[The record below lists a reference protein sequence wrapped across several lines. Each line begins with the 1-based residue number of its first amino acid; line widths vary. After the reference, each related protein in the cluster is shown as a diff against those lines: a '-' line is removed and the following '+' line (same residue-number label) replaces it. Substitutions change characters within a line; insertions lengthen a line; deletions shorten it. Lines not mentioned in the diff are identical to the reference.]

1 MSDTKQRLL
10 DGALAALRE
19 HGVTGVSAR
28 TIAAAA
34 GVNQALVFY
43 HYGSVDELLG
53 TACMEAT
60 RRRVHLYSS
69 RFASVGSLRELLQI
83 GRDLHAVERAAG
95 NVSVLAQMLAAAQ
108 TGDRI
113 AGPVAAALQ
122 LWTDEIE
129 GVLARIMRDSP
140 VAEVADLPGLARAV
154 SAAFVGLELYEGV
167 DADGAARAL
176 EALDQLAVLVEVVE
190 DLGPLAR
197 RALRSRIR
205 GHLKGETREPIGP

>member
-1 MSDTKQRLL
+1 ML

-53 TACMEAT
+53 TACLDAT
-60 RRRVHLYSS
+60 RQRVNLYAS
-69 RFASVGSLRELLQI
+69 RFAAVGSLGELLQI
-83 GRDLHAVERAAG
+83 GRELHAAELAAG

-108 TGDRI
+108 SGDRL
-113 AGPVAAALQ
+113 AGPVAASLQ
-122 LWTDEIE
+122 LWIDEIE
-129 GVLARIMRDSP
+129 VALARIMRGSP

-154 SAAFVGLELYEGV
+154 AAAFVGLELYEGV
-167 DADGAARAL
+167 DAEGAASAL
-176 EALDQLAVLVEVVE
+176 AALDQLAVLVEVVD

-197 RALRSRIR
+197 RALRARIR
-205 GHLKGETREPIGP
+205 SHLKEDGREPAGS